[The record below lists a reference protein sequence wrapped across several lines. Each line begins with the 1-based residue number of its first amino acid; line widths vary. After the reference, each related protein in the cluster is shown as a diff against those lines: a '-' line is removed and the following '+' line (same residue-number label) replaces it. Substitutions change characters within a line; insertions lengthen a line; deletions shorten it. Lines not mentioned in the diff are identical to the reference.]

1 VSAEYTCANSSQA
14 KNRSTSPFRIAHGST
29 IEWNKLFMRVTNP
42 RITHSKEVIG
52 EMHEEGESD
61 PGYARRKEIE
71 VGKEVQASWRI
82 SNETVHSFRNFRT
95 PADWRFREVTYWKT
109 VRTLLVPD
117 NRLPRGQIAR
127 RIGIRFVD
135 LLTRLCRVSEDRS
148 TCMGCT

>member
-1 VSAEYTCANSSQA
+1 M
-14 KNRSTSPFRIAHGST
+14 H
-29 IEWNKLFMRVTNP
+29 VTNP
-42 RITHSKEVIG
+42 RISHSKQTIC

-71 VGKEVQASWRI
+71 VGKEIQASWRI

-127 RIGIRFVD
+127 RIGIAFRRSVD
-135 LLTRLCRVSEDRS
+135 AAFAERVGSSKGSEDRS
-148 TCMGCT
+148 ARMGCSSERYSRQDEEGRRATERHGRSLTNT